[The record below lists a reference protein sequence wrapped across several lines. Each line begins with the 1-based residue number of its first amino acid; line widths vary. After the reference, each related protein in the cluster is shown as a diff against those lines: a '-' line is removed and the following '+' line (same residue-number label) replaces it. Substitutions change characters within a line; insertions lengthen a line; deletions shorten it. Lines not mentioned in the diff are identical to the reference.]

1 MRMVLLNTEMFF
13 LVKLTVL
20 LPGVT
25 QNWGWFDRSTKP
37 HLRYAKFWCRFS
49 IMRSYF
55 VRTFRKFFLNHKLV
69 RSSSLFCRYMRLIN
83 CLDGY
88 FDWEWHTVVV
98 LLSMLFSSDLW
109 NKRKAYHLWKPN
121 RICVRPEV
129 YSIAYPYLI
138 TDVVLAFLFVQ
149 YIPLDRIDRFR
160 MRWLWDLW
168 SEHLRRTR

>member
-109 NKRKAYHLWKPN
+109 NKQTNKSLPSLKTEPHMRPTGSLFHCVSLSNN
-121 RICVRPEV
+121 RCRV
-129 YSIAYPYLI
+129 SISIRSVHSSGQNRSISYAM
-138 TDVVLAFLFVQ
+138 A
-149 YIPLDRIDRFR
+149 
-160 MRWLWDLW
+160 MRSLVG
-168 SEHLRRTR
+168 TFA